1 MEMNQR
7 RLAQEAEYAA
17 QGMSD
22 ESECKKYGHTFML
35 ECLAL
40 YQCEECNRGF
50 QHWTGLQ
57 GHLATAQRH
66 SDDAAERNRANQLK
80 GIQRNTGRHANKQV
94 KPIKYGPEWD
104 QHAPPRATAESR
116 ETIAYT
122 RKAKEHHKTQ
132 QRKEA

>member
-22 ESECKKYGHTFML
+22 ESDDFSDYCPECKKYGHTFML

-80 GIQRNTGRHANKQV
+80 GIQRNTGRHANKQGDSGEQRNHRIY
-94 KPIKYGPEWD
+94 KKGEG
-104 QHAPPRATAESR
+104 APQDSTKKRGMKS
-116 ETIAYT
+116 
-122 RKAKEHHKTQ
+122 
-132 QRKEA
+132 